1 MESMSG
7 QEMTKVKYV
16 SDEYHEG
23 QTAYRNGRALTTN
36 PYLEN
41 ENKNKGGMWYWMF
54 GWQDA
59 MATDVQNI
67 KRLILTIVEPTE
79 KKDMN

>member
-1 MESMSG
+1 MENMCG
-7 QEMTKVKYV
+7 RVMTKVKYV
-16 SDEYHEG
+16 SSEYHE
-23 QTAYRNGRALTTN
+23 
-36 PYLEN
+36 
-41 ENKNKGGMWYWMF
+41 

-59 MATDVQNI
+59 MAEDVQDI

>member
-1 MESMSG
+1 MENMCG
-7 QEMTKVKYV
+7 RVMTKVKYV
-16 SDEYHEG
+16 SSEYHEG
-23 QTAYRNGRALTTN
+23 GAAYNNGLALTTN
-36 PYLEN
+36 PYLNGSPEQQ
-41 ENKNKGGMWYWMF
+41 GGMWYWIF

-59 MATDVQNI
+59 MAEDVQDI